1 MADPA
6 PAASDSDS
14 KGGPSPLILAI
25 VVLVVALG
33 GGFALAYFVLPA
45 RIAAALQQNQPP
57 ATGPD
62 GVAASTTPAA
72 PAPGGPDAKPGEGAK
87 VGGDSFVLSDILVN
101 IAGTHAGR
109 FLKATAYFD
118 APPNVVAELEQKRAK
133 ITDIVSATLGGKSLD
148 ELSDPG
154 VRGKLRSEL
163 LATINPLLETKGEVT
178 NIYFPEFIIQ

>member
-1 MADPA
+1 MSDPA
-6 PAASDSDS
+6 PSSDSGS
-14 KGGPSPLILAI
+14 KGLSPLILAV

-45 RIAAALQQNQPP
+45 RIAAALQANAPMG
-57 ATGPD
+57 AAPD
-62 GVAASTTPAA
+62 PGAA
-72 PAPGGPDAKPGEGAK
+72 PAPPAGGDAKPGDAGK

-109 FLKATAYFD
+109 FLKATCYFD
-118 APPNVVAELEQKRAK
+118 APANVVAELEQKRAK
-133 ITDIVSATLGGKSLD
+133 ITDIVSATLGQKSLD

>member
-1 MADPA
+1 MSDPA
-6 PAASDSDS
+6 PAASDSGS
-14 KGGPSPLILAI
+14 KGPSPLILAI

-45 RIAAALQQNQPP
+45 RIAAALAANQPAP
-57 ATGPD
+57 APAD
-62 GVAASTTPAA
+62 GAAASTPGAPPAA
-72 PAPGGPDAKPGEGAK
+72 GGDAKGGDAGK

-101 IAGTHAGR
+101 ISGTHAGR